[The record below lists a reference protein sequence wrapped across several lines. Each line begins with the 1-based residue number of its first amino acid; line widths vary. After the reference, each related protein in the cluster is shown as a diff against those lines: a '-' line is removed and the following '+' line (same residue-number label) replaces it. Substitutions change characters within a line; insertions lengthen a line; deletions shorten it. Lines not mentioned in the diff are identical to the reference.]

1 MHDPISRRQ
10 AVGTLAG
17 LLATPLLPAC
27 FSERLVE
34 PAAHTGTA
42 GGLTLGGVTLIG
54 AGDSH
59 AAATNSKYRH
69 ATAEMLA
76 RVLAQ
81 DPAAWAFNAGDL
93 VHRGTMQE
101 YQTYYEPTWGRF
113 KDRTLFTLGNHDR
126 KTDSTGAPYYEY
138 TGAERYYARTF
149 GSWRL
154 YVLNSESA
162 SLGGAAPAE
171 QTAWLREDIA
181 QNGDKH
187 IAAMWHIPMYSNI
200 CAHTGK
206 AMTWPGK
213 VGAWWQVLQ
222 DHGAEFVISGHAHR
236 WERFKR
242 MTRTGAATASGLR
255 QFVMGTGGGGKF
267 PVQTMHQHCESA
279 VIERGVVQFDLLAD
293 RYEWKFTDI
302 NGVVRDSGIQMCRKG
317 AL

>member
-10 AVGTLAG
+10 AVGALAG
-17 LLATPLLPAC
+17 LLATPLIPAC
-27 FSERLVE
+27 FSERIAG
-34 PAAHTGTA
+34 PALSTVNT
-42 GGLTLGGVTLIG
+42 GGLTLIG

-59 AAATNSKYRH
+59 AAATNIKYRQ
-69 ATAEMLA
+69 ATAEMIA
-76 RVLAQ
+76 RILDH
-81 DPAAWAFNAGDL
+81 DPTAWAFNAGDL
-93 VHRGTMQE
+93 VQEGTVEE
-101 YQTYYEPTWGRF
+101 YQTCYEPTWGRF

-126 KTDSTGAPYYEY
+126 KTDSTGAAYYEY

-162 SLGGAAPAE
+162 RFGGADAAE

-181 QNGDKH
+181 QHADNH

-200 CAHTGK
+200 CGHNGK

-242 MTRTGAATASGLR
+242 LTRTGAATAQGLR
-255 QFVMGTGGGGKF
+255 QFVMGTGGGSKF
-267 PVQTMHQHCESA
+267 PVQTMHQHCEKA
-279 VIERGVVQFDLLAD
+279 VVERGVVQFDLLAD
-293 RYEWKFTDI
+293 RYEWRFTDI
-302 NGVVRDSGIQMCRKG
+302 NGVVRDSGIQMCRKI
-317 AL
+317 AA